1 VSGIKPYELI
11 THINDQPVTRV
22 EYFKKLTA
30 DGGELRLAVKRM
42 NTGRIVT
49 VRLGTGDDKQ
59 SETED

>member
-22 EYFKKLTA
+22 EDFKKLTA